1 MDALTLSL
9 VSLGGMLVLIAL
21 RVPIGIAMG
30 AVAFLGFWYLR
41 NFNVALSALSDTPFV
56 FAASWDLSAIPM
68 FLLMGAIAGNS
79 GIGTTLFRAAHAWF
93 GALPG
98 GLAVATN
105 WACAG
110 FGAASGSSVAAAA
123 VMARLAVPEM
133 LKHKYDKGLATGVCA
148 SGGTLDALI
157 PPSIT
162 FVIYGVFAEVS
173 VPKLLIA
180 GILPGLLTAAVYML
194 MIMARCWINPTLAPP
209 VAFADRAALWRERR
223 DSLAGIWPILVLI
236 IGVIGGLYA
245 GVATPTE
252 GGAAGAFLAA
262 VIGLAQRKLTL
273 AGFVDALQD
282 AMATTAQLF
291 FVGIGAILYTK
302 FLALA
307 GTADMFK
314 QVIGDWALDPLLLV
328 VAVSIVYIILGTF
341 MDPLGMILLT
351 IPVFVPMFAAL
362 GLDLVWLGVLVVK
375 YIGISLL
382 TPPVGFNIYVVASA
396 TDNSIPLQTI
406 YRGCYWFLACEVVI
420 MALLI
425 AFPQISLFLPNLM
438 TAFDPFRAPRRSLRC
453 RSRGRIMGTSVPIP
467 KFALLRQ
474 AKTSG
479 SAIADVGF
487 IAGGGNAQARCIRR
501 RIRPGS
507 GRCRRCAATQ
517 DRPAACHARRRRALR
532 RRHRRAGIRL
542 VERRWATA
550 PGAAID
556 RRAAA
561 NRRA

>member
-1 MDALTLSL
+1 MDALTLAL
-9 VSLGGMLVLIAL
+9 VSLGAMLVLIAL

-30 AVAFLGFWYLR
+30 AVAFAGFWYLR

-56 FAASWDLSAIPM
+56 FAANWDLSAIPM
-68 FLLMGAIAGNS
+68 FLLMGAIAANS
-79 GIGTTLFRAAHAWF
+79 GIGTALFRAAHAWF
-93 GALPG
+93 GGLPG

-110 FGAASGSSVAAAA
+110 FGAASGSSIAAAA

-133 LKHKYDKGLATGVCA
+133 LKQKYDKGLATGVCA

-157 PPSIT
+157 PPSIL

-180 GILPGLLTAAVYML
+180 GILPGLLTAAVYMI
-194 MIMARCWINPTLAPP
+194 MIMVRCSIDPSLAPK
-209 VAFADRAALWRERR
+209 VAFPDRAALWRERW
-223 DSLAGIWPILVLI
+223 DSLAGIWPVLVLI
-236 IGVIGGLYA
+236 IGVMGGLYA
-245 GVATPTE
+245 GVVTPTE
-252 GGAAGAFLAA
+252 GGAVGAFLAA
-262 VIGLAQRKLTL
+262 LIGLVQRKLTVE
-273 AGFVDALQD
+273 GFIDALKD

-291 FVGIGAILYTK
+291 FVGIGAILFTK
-302 FLALA
+302 FLALS

-314 QVIGDWALDPLLLV
+314 EVIGQWALNPLLLV
-328 VAVSIVYIILGTF
+328 VAVSVIYIILGTF

-362 GLDLVWLGVLVVK
+362 NLDLVWFGVLVVK

-382 TPPVGFNIYVVASA
+382 TPPVGFNIYVVATA

-438 TAFDPFRAPRRSLRC
+438 
-453 RSRGRIMGTSVPIP
+453 
-467 KFALLRQ
+467 
-474 AKTSG
+474 
-479 SAIADVGF
+479 
-487 IAGGGNAQARCIRR
+487 N
-501 RIRPGS
+501 
-507 GRCRRCAATQ
+507 
-517 DRPAACHARRRRALR
+517 
-532 RRHRRAGIRL
+532 
-542 VERRWATA
+542 
-550 PGAAID
+550 
-556 RRAAA
+556 
-561 NRRA
+561 

>member
-9 VSLGGMLVLIAL
+9 GSLGGMLVLIAL

-79 GIGTTLFRAAHAWF
+79 GIGTALFRAAHAWF

-180 GILPGLLTAAVYML
+180 GVLPGLLTAAVYMI
-194 MIMARCWINPTLAPP
+194 MIMVRCSLNPSLAPP

-223 DSLAGIWPILVLI
+223 ASLAGIWPILVLI
-236 IGVIGGLYA
+236 VGVIGGLYA
-245 GVATPTE
+245 GVITPTE
-252 GGAAGAFLAA
+252 GGAVGATLAA
-262 VIGLAQRKLTL
+262 VIGIAQRKLTL
-273 AGFVDALQD
+273 AGFLEALED

-302 FLALA
+302 FLALS

-314 QVIGDWALDPLLLV
+314 QLIGQWALDPLLLV
-328 VAVSIVYIILGTF
+328 IAVSIVYIILGTF

-351 IPVFVPMFAAL
+351 IPVFVPMFASL
-362 GLDLVWLGVLVVK
+362 DLDLVWFGVLVVK

-406 YRGCYWFLACEVVI
+406 YRGCYWFLGCEILI

-438 TAFDPFRAPRRSLRC
+438 
-453 RSRGRIMGTSVPIP
+453 
-467 KFALLRQ
+467 
-474 AKTSG
+474 
-479 SAIADVGF
+479 
-487 IAGGGNAQARCIRR
+487 N
-501 RIRPGS
+501 
-507 GRCRRCAATQ
+507 
-517 DRPAACHARRRRALR
+517 
-532 RRHRRAGIRL
+532 
-542 VERRWATA
+542 
-550 PGAAID
+550 
-556 RRAAA
+556 
-561 NRRA
+561 

>member
-41 NFNVALSALSDTPFV
+41 NFNVALSALSDSPFV

-79 GIGTTLFRAAHAWF
+79 GIGTALFRAAHAWF

-133 LKHKYDKGLATGVCA
+133 LKQKYDKGLATGVCA

-180 GILPGLLTAAVYML
+180 GILPGLLTAAVYMI
-194 MIMARCWINPTLAPP
+194 MIMVRCSLDPSLAPP

-223 DSLAGIWPILVLI
+223 GSLAGIWPILVLI
-236 IGVIGGLYA
+236 VGVIGGLYT
-245 GVATPTE
+245 GVITPTE
-252 GGAAGAFLAA
+252 GGAVGATLAA
-262 VIGLAQRKLTL
+262 VIGIAQRKLTL
-273 AGFVDALQD
+273 AGFLDALED
-282 AMATTAQLF
+282 AMGTTAQLF

-314 QVIGDWALDPLLLV
+314 QLIGQWALDPLLLV
-328 VAVSIVYIILGTF
+328 IAVSVVYIILGTF

-351 IPVFVPMFAAL
+351 IPVFVPMFASL
-362 GLDLVWLGVLVVK
+362 DLDLVWFGVLVVK

-406 YRGCYWFLACEVVI
+406 YRGCYWFLGCEVVI

-438 TAFDPFRAPRRSLRC
+438 
-453 RSRGRIMGTSVPIP
+453 
-467 KFALLRQ
+467 
-474 AKTSG
+474 
-479 SAIADVGF
+479 
-487 IAGGGNAQARCIRR
+487 N
-501 RIRPGS
+501 
-507 GRCRRCAATQ
+507 
-517 DRPAACHARRRRALR
+517 
-532 RRHRRAGIRL
+532 
-542 VERRWATA
+542 
-550 PGAAID
+550 
-556 RRAAA
+556 
-561 NRRA
+561 

>member
-1 MDALTLSL
+1 MDALTLAL
-9 VSLGGMLVLIAL
+9 VSLGAMLVLIAL

-30 AVAFLGFWYLR
+30 AVAFAGFWYLR

-68 FLLMGAIAGNS
+68 FLLMGAIAANS
-79 GIGTTLFRAAHAWF
+79 GIGTALFRAAHAWF

-105 WACAG
+105 WACAE
-110 FGAASGSSVAAAA
+110 FGAASGSSIAAAA

-133 LKHKYDKGLATGVCA
+133 LKQKYDKGLATGVCA

-157 PPSIT
+157 PPSIL

-180 GILPGLLTAAVYML
+180 GILPGLLTAAVYMI
-194 MIMARCWINPTLAPP
+194 MIMVRCSLDPSLAPP
-209 VAFADRAALWRERR
+209 VQFPDRAALWRERW
-223 DSLAGIWPILVLI
+223 DSLAGIWPVLILI
-236 IGVIGGLYA
+236 IGVMGGLYA
-245 GVATPTE
+245 GIVTPTE
-252 GGAAGAFLAA
+252 GGAVGAFLAA
-262 VIGLAQRKLTL
+262 LIGLVQRKLSL
-273 AGFVDALQD
+273 EGFIDALKD
-282 AMATTAQLF
+282 AMTTTAQLF
-291 FVGIGAILYTK
+291 FVGIGAILFTK
-302 FLALA
+302 FLALS

-314 QVIGDWALDPLLLV
+314 EVIGQWALNPLLLII
-328 VAVSIVYIILGTF
+328 AVSVIYIILGTF

-362 GLDLVWLGVLVVK
+362 NLDLVWFGVLVVK

-382 TPPVGFNIYVVASA
+382 TPPVGFNIYVVATA

-438 TAFDPFRAPRRSLRC
+438 
-453 RSRGRIMGTSVPIP
+453 G
-467 KFALLRQ
+467 
-474 AKTSG
+474 
-479 SAIADVGF
+479 
-487 IAGGGNAQARCIRR
+487 
-501 RIRPGS
+501 
-507 GRCRRCAATQ
+507 
-517 DRPAACHARRRRALR
+517 
-532 RRHRRAGIRL
+532 
-542 VERRWATA
+542 
-550 PGAAID
+550 
-556 RRAAA
+556 
-561 NRRA
+561 

>member
-1 MDALTLSL
+1 MDALTLAS
-9 VSLGGMLVLIAL
+9 VSLGAMLVLIAL

-30 AVAFLGFWYLR
+30 AVAFAGFWYLR

-68 FLLMGAIAGNS
+68 FLLMGAIAANS
-79 GIGTTLFRAAHAWF
+79 GIGTALFRAAHAWF
-93 GALPG
+93 GGLPG

-110 FGAASGSSVAAAA
+110 FGAASGSSIAAAA

-133 LKHKYDKGLATGVCA
+133 LKQKYDKGLATGVCA

-157 PPSIT
+157 PPSIL

-180 GILPGLLTAAVYML
+180 GILPGLLTAAVYMI
-194 MIMARCWINPTLAPP
+194 MIMARCSIDPSLAPKVEFP
-209 VAFADRAALWRERR
+209 DRSALWRERW
-223 DSLAGIWPILVLI
+223 DSLRGIWPVLVLI
-236 IGVIGGLYA
+236 IGVMGGLYA
-245 GVATPTE
+245 GVVTPTE
-252 GGAAGAFLAA
+252 GGAVGAFLAA
-262 VIGLAQRKLTL
+262 LIGLVQRKLSVE
-273 AGFVDALQD
+273 GFIDALKD

-291 FVGIGAILYTK
+291 FVGIGAILFTK
-302 FLALA
+302 FLALS

-314 QVIGDWALDPLLLV
+314 EVIGQWALNPLLLV
-328 VAVSIVYIILGTF
+328 IAVSVIYIILGTF

-362 GLDLVWLGVLVVK
+362 NLDLVWFGVLVVK

-382 TPPVGFNIYVVASA
+382 TPPVGFNIYVVATA
-396 TDNSIPLQTI
+396 TNNSIPLQTI

-438 TAFDPFRAPRRSLRC
+438 
-453 RSRGRIMGTSVPIP
+453 
-467 KFALLRQ
+467 
-474 AKTSG
+474 
-479 SAIADVGF
+479 
-487 IAGGGNAQARCIRR
+487 N
-501 RIRPGS
+501 
-507 GRCRRCAATQ
+507 
-517 DRPAACHARRRRALR
+517 
-532 RRHRRAGIRL
+532 
-542 VERRWATA
+542 
-550 PGAAID
+550 
-556 RRAAA
+556 
-561 NRRA
+561 

>member
-1 MDALTLSL
+1 MDALTLAL
-9 VSLGGMLVLIAL
+9 VSLGAMLVLIAL

-30 AVAFLGFWYLR
+30 AVAFAGFWYLR

-56 FAASWDLSAIPM
+56 FAANWDLSAIPM
-68 FLLMGAIAGNS
+68 FLLMGAIAANS
-79 GIGTTLFRAAHAWF
+79 GIGTALFRAAHAWF
-93 GALPG
+93 GGLPG

-110 FGAASGSSVAAAA
+110 FGAASGSSIAAAA

-133 LKHKYDKGLATGVCA
+133 LKQKYDKGLATGVCA

-157 PPSIT
+157 PPSIL

-180 GILPGLLTAAVYML
+180 GILPGLLTAAVYMI
-194 MIMARCWINPTLAPP
+194 MIMVRCSIDPSLAPK
-209 VAFADRAALWRERR
+209 VAFPDRAALWRERW
-223 DSLAGIWPILVLI
+223 DSLAGIWPVLVLI
-236 IGVIGGLYA
+236 IGVMGGLYA
-245 GVATPTE
+245 GVVTPTE
-252 GGAAGAFLAA
+252 GGAVGAFLAA
-262 VIGLAQRKLTL
+262 LIGLVQRKLTVE
-273 AGFVDALQD
+273 GFIDALKD

-291 FVGIGAILYTK
+291 FVGIGAILFTK
-302 FLALA
+302 FLALS

-314 QVIGDWALDPLLLV
+314 EVIGQWALNPLLLV
-328 VAVSIVYIILGTF
+328 IAVSVIYIILGTF

-362 GLDLVWLGVLVVK
+362 NLDLVWFGVLVVK

-382 TPPVGFNIYVVASA
+382 TPPVGFNIYVVATA

-438 TAFDPFRAPRRSLRC
+438 
-453 RSRGRIMGTSVPIP
+453 
-467 KFALLRQ
+467 
-474 AKTSG
+474 
-479 SAIADVGF
+479 
-487 IAGGGNAQARCIRR
+487 N
-501 RIRPGS
+501 
-507 GRCRRCAATQ
+507 
-517 DRPAACHARRRRALR
+517 
-532 RRHRRAGIRL
+532 
-542 VERRWATA
+542 
-550 PGAAID
+550 
-556 RRAAA
+556 
-561 NRRA
+561 